1 MPGFFL
7 CVAWVVHRWT
17 KVAADANIEANEP
30 VRSCLE
36 GHAMPDTADDAPDN
50 PETSGM
56 RRRLTSYGDQDFSLF
71 LRKAFIKG
79 AGYTD
84 SALDR
89 PVIGIAD
96 TGSAYNPCHGNA
108 PQLVEAI
115 KRGVMLAGGL
125 PMPFPTISIHE
136 SFAAPTSM
144 YLRNLMSIDTEEMI
158 RAQPMD
164 AVVLIGGCDKTVP
177 AQLMGAAS
185 AGLPAIQLV
194 TGSMLTGSHRG
205 ERVGACT
212 DCRRYWGRFRAG
224 EIDAEETAG
233 VNNQLVPSV
242 GTCSVMG
249 TASTMACIAEAL
261 GMTMPGGASPPAVT
275 ADRIRIAEQTG
286 AQAVQMAH
294 AGPAID
300 KVLTPAAFENAMRVL
315 LAIGGSTNGIVH
327 LAAIAGRVGLEID
340 LQALDRMGRETPVL
354 LDLKP
359 SGQHY
364 MEDFHAAGG
373 MATLLR
379 ELKPLLRLEALTVTG
394 RTLGEEIE
402 RTGTGFAQHVVRS
415 VRDPIYPQGGIAVLR
430 GNLAPGG
437 AIIKQSAAD
446 PKLMEHEGRAV
457 VFENAED
464 LAERIDAEGLD
475 VTADDILVLKNIG
488 PKGAPGMPEAGYI
501 PIPRKLA
508 RAGVKDLV
516 RISDGRMSGTAF
528 GTIVLHVTP
537 EAAIGG
543 PLAHVRSGDRIRLSV
558 ANREISL
565 RVTDEELA
573 RRAREHPVTPPTAE
587 RGYRKLFLETVTQA
601 DEGVDFDFMRAPRK
615 Q

>member
-1 MPGFFL
+1 MSSQPKDTP
-7 CVAWVVHRWT
+7 VSPQ
-17 KVAADANIEANEP
+17 AAGLP
-30 VRSCLE
+30 SQ
-36 GHAMPDTADDAPDN
+36 
-50 PETSGM
+50 GM
-56 RRRLTSYGDQDFSLF
+56 EKGLTSYGDPGFSLF

-84 SALDR
+84 AALDR
-89 PVIGIAD
+89 PVVGIAN
-96 TGSAYNPCHGNA
+96 TGSDYNACHGNA
-108 PQLVEAI
+108 PQLIEAV

-125 PMPFPTISIHE
+125 PMAFPTISVHE

-185 AGLPAIQLV
+185 ANIPAIQLV
-194 TGSMLTGSHRG
+194 TGAMLTGSHRG

-212 DCRRYWGRFRAG
+212 DCRRYWGMFRAG
-224 EIDAEETAG
+224 EISAEETAA
-233 VNNQLVPSV
+233 VNNQLVASV

-249 TASTMACIAEAL
+249 TASTMACLAEAL
-261 GMTMPGGASPPAVT
+261 GMSLPGGASPPAVT

-286 AQAVQMAH
+286 AQAVQMARDQLS
-294 AGPAID
+294 ID
-300 KVLTPAAFENAMRVL
+300 KILTPAAFENAMRVL

-340 LQALDRMGRETPVL
+340 MQALDRMGRETPVL

-359 SGQHY
+359 TGQHY
-364 MEDFHAAGG
+364 MEDFHKAGG

-379 ELKPLLRLEALTVTG
+379 ELKPLLRLDALTVTG

-402 RTGTGFAQHVVRS
+402 RAGPAFTQDVVRT
-415 VRDPIYPQGGIAVLR
+415 VANPIYPQGGIAVLQ

-446 PKLMEHEGRAV
+446 AALMEHEGRAV
-457 VFENAED
+457 VFEGIED
-464 LAERIDAEGLD
+464 LVKRIDSDDLD
-475 VTADDILVLKNIG
+475 VTAQDVLVLKNIG

-508 RAGVKDLV
+508 RTGVKDMV

-537 EAAIGG
+537 ESAVGG

-558 ANREISL
+558 QRREITLLVS
-565 RVTDEELA
+565 DAELA
-573 RRAREHPVTPPTAE
+573 QRARDNPVAQPTAD
-587 RGYRKLFLETVTQA
+587 RGYRKLFLQTVLQA
-601 DEGVDFDFMRAPRK
+601 DQGVDFDFLRAPK
-615 Q
+615 MIGKTP